1 MVIQKARDESHRFS
15 ITANRSARTKSMKKN
30 MLEELPGIGPTT
42 RKKLLKLA
50 GSIDE
55 IKNLSE
61 EEILKIVNKRQFETL
76 RDHGII

>member
-55 IKNLSE
+55 IRNLSE

-76 RDHGII
+76 RDHGMI

>member
-42 RKKLLKLA
+42 RKRLLKLA

-55 IKNLSE
+55 IRNFSE
-61 EEILKIVNKRQFETL
+61 EEILKIVNRRQFETL

>member
-55 IKNLSE
+55 IRNLGE
-61 EEILKIVNKRQFETL
+61 EEILKIVNKRQLEVL